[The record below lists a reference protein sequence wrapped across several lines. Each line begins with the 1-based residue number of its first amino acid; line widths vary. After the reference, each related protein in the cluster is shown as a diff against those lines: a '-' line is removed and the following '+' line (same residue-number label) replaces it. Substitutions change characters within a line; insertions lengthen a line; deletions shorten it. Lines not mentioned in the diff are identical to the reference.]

1 MQSFVLT
8 GLESAGKSTLFNF
21 LTESAASDERNF
33 RGSTVVCR
41 EGLIN
46 DAGICLVDTPG
57 IRFQSDSETTKLA
70 LDALNQH
77 DGILVVLRATHAQQE
92 WQTLCHLIPPQAKH
106 VVILLTFADK
116 IRKGLLEVTEYLSE
130 TSGAPVLA
138 VNAREA
144 GSNVRQG
151 IVQLLLQDKPAP
163 SAVSLPRQKIPVI
176 NLLAEFPQQTIF
188 EHRWCGKVAA
198 IVCLFLLFAVPV
210 WGAWLLSD
218 FIQPV
223 IDSAVIQPLKNITTS
238 WPDVLKT
245 LFVGN
250 YGLFS
255 LGLYSFVWAFPV
267 VVLIGLS
274 LSLTDDSGLK
284 ERITA
289 TLDPWLRKVGLSG
302 QDLIPVLSGF
312 GCNVV
317 AVFQSRSCS
326 RCTRHAC
333 ISMISFGSACSYQT
347 GATLSLFNA
356 AHQPWLFVPYLSL
369 LFITGAIHTRLWNGS
384 LKPSEDQRLTEPTW
398 LQWPRWRNVT
408 WMLKNILRQF
418 ITQAMPLFLII
429 CSVAGMLD
437 YAGITRWVSETT
449 APLLH
454 LFKLPAE
461 LMPGI
466 IFSLLRKDGLMVLN
480 QDGGS
485 LIQSLS
491 TSQLL
496 LLVWLASTLM
506 ACLVTVFTIAREINW
521 RFAVAVAGKQVLSSL
536 VVALVISQLFI
547 HEA

>member
-1 MQSFVLT
+1 MQTFVLM
-8 GLESAGKSTLFNF
+8 GLESAGKSTLFNL
-21 LTESAASDERNF
+21 LTESTASDERNF

-41 EGLIN
+41 EGFIKQ
-46 DAGICLVDTPG
+46 AGICMVDTPG
-57 IRFQSDSETTKLA
+57 IRFQSDSEITKLA

-77 DGILVVLRATHAQQE
+77 DGILLVLRATHAQHE
-92 WQTLCHLIPPQAKH
+92 WQSLCRLIPPQAKH
-106 VVILLTFADK
+106 LIILLTFADK
-116 IRKGLLEVTEYLSE
+116 IKSVLDELTEYLSE
-130 TSGAPVLA
+130 TSGVPVLA

-144 GSNVRQG
+144 DRRVRQG
-151 IVQLLLQDKPAP
+151 VLQLLLQSTPSS
-163 SAVSLPRQKIPVI
+163 SAVSLTSLKIPI
-176 NLLAEFPQQTIF
+176 SNLLAESPQQTIF
-188 EHRWCGKVAA
+188 EYRWGGKLAA

-210 WGAWLLSD
+210 CVAWLLSD

-223 IDSAVIQPLKNITTS
+223 ADYAIIQPFKNLTTS
-238 WPDVLKT
+238 WPDFLKA

-250 YGLFS
+250 YGIFS

-274 LSLTDDSGLK
+274 LSRTDDSGLK

-289 TLDPWLRKVGLSG
+289 TLDPWLRKLGLSG
-302 QDLIPVLSGF
+302 QDLNPALSGF

-356 AHQPWLFVPYLSL
+356 AHQPSLFIPYLSL
-369 LFITGAIHTRLWNGS
+369 LFIAGAIHTRLWNGS
-384 LKPSEDQRLTEPTW
+384 LKPGQNQRLTELTW

-429 CSVAGMLD
+429 CIVAGMLD
-437 YAGITRWVSETT
+437 YAGITRWLSETT

-466 IFSLLRKDGLMVLN
+466 IFSLLRKDGLMALS

-521 RFAVAVAGKQVLSSL
+521 RFAAAVAGKQILSSL
-536 VVALVISQLFI
+536 MVALVISQLFI

>member
-1 MQSFVLT
+1 MQSFVLM
-8 GLESAGKSTLFNF
+8 GLESAGKSTLFNI

-255 LGLYSFVWAFPV
+255 L
-267 VVLIGLS
+267 
-274 LSLTDDSGLK
+274 
-284 ERITA
+284 
-289 TLDPWLRKVGLSG
+289 
-302 QDLIPVLSGF
+302 
-312 GCNVV
+312 
-317 AVFQSRSCS
+317 
-326 RCTRHAC
+326 
-333 ISMISFGSACSYQT
+333 
-347 GATLSLFNA
+347 
-356 AHQPWLFVPYLSL
+356 
-369 LFITGAIHTRLWNGS
+369 
-384 LKPSEDQRLTEPTW
+384 
-398 LQWPRWRNVT
+398 
-408 WMLKNILRQF
+408 
-418 ITQAMPLFLII
+418 
-429 CSVAGMLD
+429 
-437 YAGITRWVSETT
+437 
-449 APLLH
+449 
-454 LFKLPAE
+454 
-461 LMPGI
+461 
-466 IFSLLRKDGLMVLN
+466 
-480 QDGGS
+480 
-485 LIQSLS
+485 
-491 TSQLL
+491 
-496 LLVWLASTLM
+496 
-506 ACLVTVFTIAREINW
+506 
-521 RFAVAVAGKQVLSSL
+521 
-536 VVALVISQLFI
+536 
-547 HEA
+547 